1 MAKLIAGIA
10 LVIFCGFCGY
20 MLTKK
25 YRVRKEFYKQYYAFN
40 RSFLSEISFSRR
52 PLESWLEKQPLSGTF
67 ETTVHG
73 FLNALKSGDTAL
85 ESFES
90 PDFLSEDEKLF
101 LTDYF
106 SALGRGDSEGQKGY
120 FTAAEKTIAARTES
134 AEKDCARYCDLYIKM
149 GVLLGLT
156 LLILLL

>member
-1 MAKLIAGIA
+1 MAKLITGIA

-52 PLESWLEKQPLSGTF
+52 PLESWLEKQPLSGAF

-73 FLNALKSGDTAL
+73 FL
-85 ESFES
+85 
-90 PDFLSEDEKLF
+90 
-101 LTDYF
+101 
-106 SALGRGDSEGQKGY
+106 KGY

>member
-1 MAKLIAGIA
+1 MAKLITGIA

-52 PLESWLEKQPLSGTF
+52 PLESWLEKQPLSGAF

-106 SALGRGDSEGQKGY
+106 SALGRGDSEG
-120 FTAAEKTIAARTES
+120 
-134 AEKDCARYCDLYIKM
+134 
-149 GVLLGLT
+149 V
-156 LLILLL
+156 

>member
-1 MAKLIAGIA
+1 MAKLITGIA

-52 PLESWLEKQPLSGTF
+52 PLESWLEKQPLSGAF

-90 PDFLSEDEKLF
+90 PDFLIASYMNFNKLNVTNC
-101 LTDYF
+101 LISLVT
-106 SALGRGDSEGQKGY
+106 SEGI
-120 FTAAEKTIAARTES
+120 EI
-134 AEKDCARYCDLYIKM
+134 
-149 GVLLGLT
+149 
-156 LLILLL
+156 